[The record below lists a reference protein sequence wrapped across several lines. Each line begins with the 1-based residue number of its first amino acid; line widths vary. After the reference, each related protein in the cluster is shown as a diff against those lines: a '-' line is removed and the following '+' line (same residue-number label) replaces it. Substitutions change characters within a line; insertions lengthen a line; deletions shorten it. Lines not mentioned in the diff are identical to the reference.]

1 MPLPLNRYTPAGITA
16 NAQLEYEQWVAQ
28 MRAEQARQEAE
39 IQLAEEQA
47 RIAEEEAR
55 RQEAAVQQAQQAQQ
69 PAAPGARG
77 EGFTDPRLI
86 GSATEG
92 EQAARQTA
100 RGPAAT
106 PQPTA
111 FDKFLAEQTVHPVVR
126 TRAQFDAAPRHI
138 QESLFSAG
146 WPVVVRTMG
155 WSPGESVR
163 QRKAA
168 ATALITA
175 PPDTSFSLDGQM
187 DLVRSFG
194 SGVAGLVKSMAAAFG
209 SDNALARVAADYERL
224 FAEGK
229 SEGSRR
235 NTAWL
240 STQLDAARKAGRT
253 DMEIMAWLRDG
264 LGQSPGETMANL
276 AGSLTALLAAPVAIA
291 AAPVAGAAT
300 VAAGTAV
307 TLGAVSGFGAVK
319 REAFESAEAELRK
332 QGVAPDEARRRAEQ
346 IAGSGT
352 VTAVAATNAAVS
364 ALGGRLGLEKALLP
378 LARKSASAVGARSVI
393 GSGLGE
399 ALTEVPNSLI
409 ENTAGNIG
417 NRAAGGDA
425 PLTQGA
431 GLAATQGF
439 VLGNA
444 AGWGGGLLAQI
455 RNRGA
460 QGAAT
465 QSVPAAG
472 QPAPAPAAG
481 VPTQAPVAAPGP
493 VAPAPAGAGGP
504 AAVPAVPGPAPTG
517 PAAAPA
523 VATAGPVGPAAPTPA
538 GPAGPTAAAGP
549 AGPAPAA
556 PTGPA
561 AAAPAGVGADVVL
574 AKGKY
579 TTVISPPA
587 AVNSTGDLLDLLK
600 ETGQEAQVDPVKLR
614 ATLDQLSKTGGLLRT
629 EIEQGLGITLG
640 PRTVSL
646 GRDDLGESAATTILT
661 DLKSRGVVPKH
672 IETQLRRGSPIK
684 ASKVALDLAA
694 EPNISVFEA
703 GMFTWLSSRLGD
715 DVIRAGRLSINR
727 RGVMGTYGRAAAD
740 TQGPGEITISPS
752 KGMNTWVIMHEML
765 HGATVRMLD
774 PGVQLDEAQT
784 AARSTIEA
792 LYAHYGSLEI
802 SSGIGGVINNV
813 KEFVAEG
820 LGNHMVRGVLK
831 ATKLP
836 GDIAG
841 TTMWDKFRNSLR
853 ALVGLPTSV
862 APDNMLD
869 ALLDAVDTLSPTRAA
884 TGRAV
889 LESDVAKM
897 EITDGLTTVRGTVSD
912 SVFVRASSDTSGT
925 TRGSATLDPDIGVY
939 HAVWHKDDGTVVRS
953 GPIGAQLDK
962 YGKPLPLPQ
971 QVALKRWFDD
981 RDPEGRPVYTMDQRR
996 SDQQLNIQ
1004 KMINE
1009 LDTLAPSSRRVFAA
1023 MQRAVRTIPLADR
1036 VFTPDML
1043 LGATRALAGL
1053 YQWGGNRYL
1062 PTDAIRDGAARY
1074 AKEMAGQL
1082 QVERGLSATE
1092 ARSAVEQVLAGVGA
1106 DAVMRRSAQA
1116 TAERTNVG
1124 ATGDKSWA
1132 QHKGD
1137 LLHTHAEL
1145 RALGVPADIVNDYA
1159 YAVSAIQANA
1169 IRAQE
1174 FPTDAMG
1181 YATSPDKSKFSFY
1194 TDSAGRIIPLG
1205 DGADAPPGATLHSGV
1220 SAPHVFRTL
1229 FEQQFPKAA
1238 AKAKDMMEVVAAGN
1252 LRTLQIQ
1259 LANGAITTTEF
1270 LKLRQQQYYLPM
1282 QQPKEKL
1289 KSRGGAAT
1297 GRRTRAENPLAQWLA
1312 VNDARIDHA
1321 AWAGSVRDIARALR
1335 MAPNPS
1341 IAAIGAHTRKLK
1353 PAEAPTNGNA
1363 PASMV
1368 EMVRLDF
1375 TGDATVIFREGDD
1388 IYEMTIVDP
1397 ALLRALKAPTL
1408 GGPIDRAVG
1417 AARTLTHFQAFTRT
1431 AANLSFLLAQI
1442 PIDVMTGIANAQGAW
1457 RSAADGGMVL
1467 TPAQARTVAAKILP
1481 GMVVNLGSAIK
1492 NTYNPLHTTRS
1503 PMRRLYDSH
1512 GGGVH
1517 MDARIGFTAG
1527 VDMLGGTT
1535 NSLTGGAGSLA
1546 RRGAGAIEHGVQ
1558 GLGHVWSDAI
1568 RFTGFKAYLEL
1579 MNGGPFKT
1587 EAALQAFVRDNP
1599 NRLAEAVTGS
1609 KNLLGN
1615 FERTGSTVIARAVLP
1630 FFNASVVGTTQVMP
1644 QVLASSHGWQTVA
1657 LMTAAV
1663 FFTALA
1669 KMQEEDDRD
1678 HDGTSKFLSGSS
1690 AWKDL
1695 VIGGVKIPLMP
1706 EFRPFIAGAV
1716 LAAAAVADAKL
1727 PKDDGFFTE
1736 RVLHSMLEML
1746 PAKVPDFDDA
1756 SLMHAV
1762 GIVGVPLMLSAGI
1775 DQYGKRVARDGNSID
1790 ASAPEWTQVRNGDSE
1805 LAADTAEA
1813 LSKLGLDIA
1822 PGTISTIVGQFTG
1835 AMASMA
1841 SEMNKGTV
1849 DGRGALGAAI
1859 DWTAKRFVYDAQRE
1873 SQFGTSERL
1882 MHAERELLAERD
1894 PDLLLGNREAINQQR
1909 RAITGVRTS
1918 EGLTVAQAIARQAQ
1932 ARRSGDADAYQ
1943 RLEADIRVA
1952 AEQQSMLR
1960 ATAIEMLKARV
1971 QP

>member
-1 MPLPLNRYTPAGITA
+1 
-16 NAQLEYEQWVAQ
+16 

-55 RQEAAVQQAQQAQQ
+55 RQEVAVQQAQQAQQ

-126 TRAQFDAAPRHI
+126 TRAQFNAAPRHI

-146 WPVVVRTMG
+146 WPVVARTMG

-175 PPDTSFSLDGQM
+175 PPDTSFSIDGQM

-194 SGVAGLVKSMAAAFG
+194 SGVASMVKSVAAAFG
-209 SDNALARVAADYERL
+209 SDNALARVAADYERQ

-235 NTAWL
+235 QAAWL
-240 STQLDAARKAGRT
+240 STQLEAARKAGRT

-276 AGSLTALLAAPVAIA
+276 AGSLTALLAAPMAIA
-291 AAPVAGAAT
+291 AVPVAGAAAA
-300 VAAGTAV
+300 AAGAGV
-307 TLGAVSGFGAVK
+307 ALGAVSGFGAVK

-352 VTAVAATNAAVS
+352 VTAMAATNAAVS
-364 ALGGRLGLEKALLP
+364 AVGGRLGLEKALLP
-378 LARKSASAVGARSVI
+378 LARKSVSAVGARSVI

-409 ENTAGNIG
+409 ENTAGNVG

-425 PLTQGA
+425 PLMQGA

-439 VLGNA
+439 VLGSI
-444 AGWGGGLLAQI
+444 AGGGGGLLAQI

-460 QGAAT
+460 QGAAS

-481 VPTQAPVAAPGP
+481 VPSPAPVAAPGP

-504 AAVPAVPGPAPTG
+504 AAVPAVPGPAPAG

-523 VATAGPVGPAAPTPA
+523 VAPAGPVGPAAPTLA
-538 GPAGPTAAAGP
+538 GPAGPTAAMGP

-556 PTGPA
+556 PAGPA
-561 AAAPAGVGADVVL
+561 TAVPAGVGADVVL
-574 AKGKY
+574 ANGQY
-579 TTVISPPA
+579 TTVIAPPA
-587 AVNSTGDLLDLLK
+587 AVNSTGDLLDILK
-600 ETGQEAQVDPVKLR
+600 ETGQATQVDPVKLR
-614 ATLDQLSKTGGLLRT
+614 ATLDQISKTGGLLRT

-646 GRDDLGESAATTILT
+646 GRGDLGESAAATILT

-740 TQGPGEITISPS
+740 PQGPGEITISPS

-869 ALLDAVDTLSPTRAA
+869 ALLDAVDTLSPARAA

-953 GPIGAQLDK
+953 GPIGARLDK
-962 YGKPLPLPQ
+962 HGKPLPLPQ

-1074 AKEMAGQL
+1074 ATEMAGQL

-1106 DAVMRRSAQA
+1106 DAVVRRSAQA

-1124 ATGDKSWA
+1124 AAGDKSWA

-1174 FPTDAMG
+1174 FPTDVMG
-1181 YATSPDKSKFSFY
+1181 YATSPDKAKFSFY

-1363 PASMV
+1363 P
-1368 EMVRLDF
+1368 
-1375 TGDATVIFREGDD
+1375 T
-1388 IYEMTIVDP
+1388 
-1397 ALLRALKAPTL
+1397 
-1408 GGPIDRAVG
+1408 
-1417 AARTLTHFQAFTRT
+1417 
-1431 AANLSFLLAQI
+1431 
-1442 PIDVMTGIANAQGAW
+1442 
-1457 RSAADGGMVL
+1457 
-1467 TPAQARTVAAKILP
+1467 
-1481 GMVVNLGSAIK
+1481 
-1492 NTYNPLHTTRS
+1492 
-1503 PMRRLYDSH
+1503 
-1512 GGGVH
+1512 
-1517 MDARIGFTAG
+1517 
-1527 VDMLGGTT
+1527 
-1535 NSLTGGAGSLA
+1535 
-1546 RRGAGAIEHGVQ
+1546 
-1558 GLGHVWSDAI
+1558 
-1568 RFTGFKAYLEL
+1568 
-1579 MNGGPFKT
+1579 
-1587 EAALQAFVRDNP
+1587 
-1599 NRLAEAVTGS
+1599 
-1609 KNLLGN
+1609 
-1615 FERTGSTVIARAVLP
+1615 ST
-1630 FFNASVVGTTQVMP
+1630 
-1644 QVLASSHGWQTVA
+1644 
-1657 LMTAAV
+1657 
-1663 FFTALA
+1663 
-1669 KMQEEDDRD
+1669 
-1678 HDGTSKFLSGSS
+1678 
-1690 AWKDL
+1690 
-1695 VIGGVKIPLMP
+1695 
-1706 EFRPFIAGAV
+1706 
-1716 LAAAAVADAKL
+1716 
-1727 PKDDGFFTE
+1727 
-1736 RVLHSMLEML
+1736 
-1746 PAKVPDFDDA
+1746 
-1756 SLMHAV
+1756 
-1762 GIVGVPLMLSAGI
+1762 
-1775 DQYGKRVARDGNSID
+1775 
-1790 ASAPEWTQVRNGDSE
+1790 
-1805 LAADTAEA
+1805 
-1813 LSKLGLDIA
+1813 
-1822 PGTISTIVGQFTG
+1822 
-1835 AMASMA
+1835 
-1841 SEMNKGTV
+1841 
-1849 DGRGALGAAI
+1849 
-1859 DWTAKRFVYDAQRE
+1859 
-1873 SQFGTSERL
+1873 
-1882 MHAERELLAERD
+1882 
-1894 PDLLLGNREAINQQR
+1894 
-1909 RAITGVRTS
+1909 
-1918 EGLTVAQAIARQAQ
+1918 
-1932 ARRSGDADAYQ
+1932 
-1943 RLEADIRVA
+1943 
-1952 AEQQSMLR
+1952 
-1960 ATAIEMLKARV
+1960 
-1971 QP
+1971 